1 MPALELQFQVR
12 GSDLCFEL
20 VRHSHAVS
28 AIGEVFKQNAMLKWG
43 VKIVIKHSD
52 ADECFFCG
60 DTVLE
65 SQYALAD

>member
-12 GSDLCFEL
+12 GSDLRFEL

-28 AIGEVFKQNAMLKWG
+28 AIGEIFKQNAMLKWG
-43 VKIVIKHSD
+43 VKIVTNYSD
-52 ADECFFCG
+52 ADECLFCG

-65 SQYALAD
+65 LQYALAD